1 MTVET
6 PPALQIEPRT
16 DAGSGLALPL
26 AKGLSHL
33 WLVYEAS
40 AREWPLTVEQ
50 AVGNG
55 SEDPEARALLE
66 GVLKITGGELVD
78 APEVR

>member
-50 AVGNG
+50 A
-55 SEDPEARALLE
+55 SA
-66 GVLKITGGELVD
+66 
-78 APEVR
+78 